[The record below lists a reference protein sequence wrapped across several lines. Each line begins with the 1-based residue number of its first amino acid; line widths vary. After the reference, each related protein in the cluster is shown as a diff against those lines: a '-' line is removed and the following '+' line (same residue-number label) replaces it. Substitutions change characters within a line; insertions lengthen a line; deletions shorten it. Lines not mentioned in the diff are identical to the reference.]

1 MSEFALEVQSVSKT
15 FGTKPAVK
23 SVSFGARTGEITG
36 FLGPNGAGKTTTLRM
51 SLGVITCSAPN
62 RPRAPSTG
70 SASCPK
76 NAASTAR

>member
-36 FLGPNGAGKTTTLRM
+36 FLGPNGAGKTT
-51 SLGVITCSAPN
+51 CSAPN